1 MNTAPHASCTGG
13 TVPLDVFEKLSSL
26 ITSELGIKMPP
37 SKKTMLEAR
46 LAKRMRDLNINDL
59 GEYVR
64 FLFTPEGT
72 IRELPHMLDAVT
84 TNKTD
89 FFREPQHFTYL
100 TEHAVPSLVTSTGA
114 GIRRPLMVWS
124 AACSSGE
131 EAYTLAM
138 VLMEYATRHPGFRFM
153 VLGTDVSNRMIE
165 TARLAVYQD
174 TRAEPIP
181 LQLREKYLLRSKDRS
196 KKLVRMAPEIR
207 SVVRF
212 RRLNFL
218 DDDYQLRERMD
229 VIFCRN
235 VLIYFDRT
243 TQEKVLR
250 HLCEHLAHGGYMF
263 TGHSETISGMNL
275 PLRSVAGTVSRRI

>member
-1 MNTAPHASCTGG
+1 MNALPRTTCTTG
-13 TVPLDVFEKLSSL
+13 TVSLDVFERLSSL
-26 ITSELGIKMPP
+26 IMSELGIKMPP

-46 LAKRMRDLNINDL
+46 LAKRMRDLNIDDL

-72 IRELPHMLDAVT
+72 SRELPHMLDAVT

-100 TEHAVPSLVTSTGA
+100 AEHAVPTLVASTGA
-114 GIRRPLMVWS
+114 GMRRPLMVWS

-138 VLMEYATRHPGFRFM
+138 VLKEYATHHPGFRFM

-165 TARLAVYQD
+165 TARLAIYQD

-181 LQLREKYLLRSKDRS
+181 LHLREKYLLKSKDRS
-196 KKLVRMAPEIR
+196 KKLVRIAPEIR

-218 DDDYQLRERMD
+218 EEDYQLREKMD

-235 VLIYFDRT
+235 VLIYFERA

-275 PLRSVAGTVSRRI
+275 PLRSVSGTVSRRT